1 MTKEYLLGMTKR
13 KLPGMTKEYSP
24 KTTGKT
30 SVEYDRR
37 NSEFIDKIR
46 YYGKNT

>member
-1 MTKEYLLGMTKR
+1 
-13 KLPGMTKEYSP
+13 MTKEYSP